1 MWGWVYVLVSSE
13 KPELVKIGQTSRD
26 PETRAKE
33 LSSDTG
39 VSMPYIVAYQVETVY
54 ASEIESAVHRR
65 LSDSRVNPNRE
76 FFRVRTRKAIQT
88 IRKILDNRPT
98 DFTEAV
104 AQTWSL
110 IDRGSVTIRSD
121 EEKIRISALEQNDI
135 EKLRNVLYR
144 RFGKKN
150 VIVRY
155 AQQED
160 GSYVAVIRHREDD
173 TYLRG

>member
-1 MWGWVYVLVSSE
+1 MSSE
-13 KPELVKIGQTSRD
+13 KPELVKIGRTSRD

-88 IRKILDNRPT
+88 IEKTLDNRPS
-98 DFTEAV
+98 DFMEAV

-110 IDRGSVTIRSD
+110 IDDESVTILSD
-121 EEKIRISALEQNDI
+121 EGIRISELEQNDI
-135 EKLRNVLYR
+135 EDLRNVLYR
-144 RFGKKN
+144 QCGKKN
-150 VIVRY
+150 VIVRS

-160 GSYVAVIRHREDD
+160 GSYVAFIRSREDD